1 MRLPVLLCAGLVAWP
16 LSACSAPSAGV
27 PCDVEAVTDEVEHV
41 VAESGQEV
49 TAVDEIT
56 CSGDW
61 AVAVADVAGASA
73 SGAPQTFIL
82 RRGEVG
88 WVLKSAATACEP
100 GANAIPAD
108 LGARVCAAR

>member
-1 MRLPVLLCAGLVAWP
+1 MV
-16 LSACSAPSAGV
+16 SACSAPNPGAS
-27 PCDVEAVTDEVEHV
+27 CDVEAVTHEVGHV

-61 AVAVADVAGASA
+61 AVAVADVAGAGA
-73 SGAPQTFIL
+73 SGEPQTFIL

-88 WVLKSAATACEP
+88 WVLKSAETACDP

-108 LGARVCAAR
+108 LAARVCADG